1 MIALGG
7 QRFVGAGVRA
17 GTDGGVF
24 DPHAIVRRGKPPG
37 ARQPHGR
44 ARRPRPVA
52 GLTRRPSLGSV
63 RASRTN
69 GGRMM
74 SDETFVALGED
85 YPELRNSV
93 RRICAQYPGTYWSGL
108 EDKEAYPTEFVD
120 ELTRAGFLGA
130 LIPEEYGGSGLPLRA
145 AAVILEEINAS
156 GCVASQGHA
165 QMYIMGT
172 LLRHGSE
179 AQKRRYLPE
188 IAAGR
193 IRLQAFGVTEPTT
206 GSDTTQLKT
215 RAVRDGDSYVV
226 TGQKVWTSRAM
237 HSDMMLLLARTAS
250 ADQVKKRSDGLSV
263 FLIDMTAKNTGT
275 GLEVRPIKAMINH
288 NTTEVFFDNFRIPAD
303 SLIGEEGKGFRY
315 ILDGMNAERI
325 LVASEAVGDGRW
337 FVKKATQY
345 AKDRVVFGAPIGKNQ
360 GVQFPI
366 ARAWAELEA
375 ADMIC
380 RRAAALFDN
389 GQECGADANIAKLL
403 ASEAA
408 WKAADTAMQTFGGF
422 SYAREYEIERKWRE
436 VRLYQIAPISTNL
449 ILGYVGQHVLGMPR
463 SY

>member
-1 MIALGG
+1 
-7 QRFVGAGVRA
+7 
-17 GTDGGVF
+17 
-24 DPHAIVRRGKPPG
+24 
-37 ARQPHGR
+37 
-44 ARRPRPVA
+44 
-52 GLTRRPSLGSV
+52 
-63 RASRTN
+63 
-69 GGRMM
+69 M
-74 SDETFVALGED
+74 SDETLVAVGED
-85 YPELRNSV
+85 YPELRLSV
-93 RRICAQYPGTYWSGL
+93 RRICARYPGSYWSEL
-108 EDKEAYPTEFVD
+108 EDQQAYPTAFVN
-120 ELTRAGFLGA
+120 ELTESGFLGA
-130 LIPEEYGGSGLPLRA
+130 LIPEEYGGSGLPVRA

-179 AQKRRYLPE
+179 AQKQQYLPE

-193 IRLQAFGVTEPTT
+193 LRLQAFGVTEPTT

-226 TGQKVWTSRAM
+226 NGQKVWTSRAL
-237 HSDMMLLLARTAS
+237 HSDMMLLLARTTA

-263 FLIDMTAKNTGT
+263 FLIDLRDKNIGK
-275 GLEVRPIKAMINH
+275 GLEIRPIKAMTNH
-288 NTTEVFFDNFRIPAD
+288 NATEVFFDNFRIPVS
-303 SLIGEEGKGFRY
+303 SLIGEEGRGFRY

-337 FVKKATQY
+337 FVRKATQY

-360 GVQFPI
+360 AVQFPI

-380 RRAAALFDN
+380 RRAAALFDD
-389 GQECGADANIAKLL
+389 GKDCGADANIAKLL

-408 WKAADTAMQTFGGF
+408 WKAAETCMQTFGGF
-422 SYAREYEIERKWRE
+422 AYAREYEIERKWRE
-436 VRLYQIAPISTNL
+436 TRIYQIAPISTNL

>member
-1 MIALGG
+1 
-7 QRFVGAGVRA
+7 VRA
-17 GTDGGVF
+17 V
-24 DPHAIVRRGKPPG
+24 
-37 ARQPHGR
+37 
-44 ARRPRPVA
+44 
-52 GLTRRPSLGSV
+52 
-63 RASRTN
+63 
-69 GGRMM
+69 
-74 SDETFVALGED
+74 SDETVVTLGED
-85 YPELRNSV
+85 YPELRESV
-93 RRICAQYPGTYWSGL
+93 RKICARYPGSYWNEL
-108 EDKEAYPTEFVD
+108 EDTQAYPTAFVE
-120 ELTRAGFLGA
+120 ELTAAGFLGA
-130 LIPEEYGGSGLPLRA
+130 LIPEQYGGSGLPVRA

-156 GCVASQGHA
+156 GCVANQGHA

-179 AQKRRYLPE
+179 EQKRRYLPE

-193 IRLQAFGVTEPTT
+193 LRLQAFGVTEPTT

-215 RAVRDGDSYVV
+215 RAVRDGDSYLIS
-226 TGQKVWTSRAM
+226 GQKVWTSRAM
-237 HSDMMLLLARTAS
+237 HSDLMLLLARTTPV
-250 ADQVKKRSDGLSV
+250 DQVAKRSDGLSV
-263 FLIDMTAKNTGT
+263 FLVDLTAKNTGK
-275 GLEVRPIKAMINH
+275 GLEIRPIKAMINH
-288 NTTEVFFDNFRIPAD
+288 NTTEVFFDNYRIPAEN
-303 SLIGEEGKGFRY
+303 LIGQEGRGFRY

-360 GVQFPI
+360 AVQFPI

-375 ADMIC
+375 ADMLC
-380 RRAAALFDN
+380 RRAAALFDD
-389 GQECGADANIAKLL
+389 GKECGADANVAKLL